1 MFRCPHSLSLL
12 GAMTFGGL
20 LASVPAQAETNEEPI
35 ELSATEVSAE
45 RVKHPERVDAE
56 QLEHLQASDLE
67 DVFESSPEVNVSG
80 GPGIAQKLYMRGLE
94 DTQLNI
100 SIDGATQPGQTFH
113 HTGRIGVEPELLKR
127 VDTKAGTGDATAGAG
142 ALGGAVRFV
151 TKDPD
156 DLLREGEDFGA
167 LIKSG
172 YFSNGEGYKTSTS
185 LFGRFSPN
193 WSALA
198 VASYQDQ
205 NDYEDGNNDDVLGT
219 GARQKLGFAKLVGEL
234 TEEQTMRLSYERRTD
249 EGERSQRPQ
258 WIPSSFNR
266 LYPMKSDRETWTL
279 NYGWKPVDND
289 LVDLN
294 LTTFYTENELQ
305 QDARFGLYFG
315 NTRSTG
321 MDLRNTSRLGS
332 HTLTYG
338 VDYRDDRS
346 TLGPQGKRELDDENG
361 SVAGLYL
368 QDSYQ
373 ITEQWL
379 LGMGLRYDQ
388 YELDDRD
395 GQNFRDDGVSPNLS
409 LRYQITPEL
418 ALFAGHSRAMRGVQV
433 RDAFKLDTA
442 RNAADLKPEKAQ
454 TTEAGF
460 EYVQGGWEFSAKGY
474 VTRIDDAIADPVPRP
489 ALYENVGELKS
500 KGVVLQTAYHWDRLS
515 AGLGYHH
522 NDSRI
527 DGERLNVYEHNGLGA
542 SFGDTWTT
550 FADYRASETVTVGWQ
565 GRFVEAIDALHT
577 SYGTVEKPGYG
588 VHDIYAEWQ
597 ALPERLSLTVTVKNL
612 FDKQYLD
619 QASNEDFEDIVGF
632 EGVRG
637 AYDPGRELRLGVA
650 LRI

>member
-1 MFRCPHSLSLL
+1 MSRCPHSLSLL
-12 GAMTFGGL
+12 GAMTVGSL
-20 LASVPAQAETNEEPI
+20 LASAVAQAETAEKPL
-35 ELSATEVSAE
+35 ELAASEVSADRLKRAE
-45 RVKHPERVDAE
+45 HVEAE
-56 QLEHLQASDLE
+56 QLERLQANDLE

-80 GPGIAQKLYMRGLE
+80 GPGVAQKLYLRGLE

-127 VDTKAGTGDATAGAG
+127 VDTQAGTGDATAGAG
-142 ALGGAVRFV
+142 ALGGAIRFV

-167 LIKSG
+167 LVKSG
-172 YFSNGEGYKTSTS
+172 YFSNGEGYKASTS
-185 LFGRFSPN
+185 LFGRFSPD

-219 GARQKLGFAKLVGEL
+219 GARQKLGFGKLVGKL
-234 TEEQTMRLSYERRTD
+234 TEEQTLRLSYEQRTD

-266 LYPMKSDRETWTL
+266 LFPMKSERETWTL
-279 NYGWKPVDND
+279 NYGWQPLDNE
-289 LVDLN
+289 LVDLE
-294 LTTFYTENELQ
+294 LTTFHTENELQ
-305 QDARFGLYFG
+305 QDGRFGLYFG

-321 MDLRNTSRLGS
+321 VDLRNTSHLGA
-332 HTLTYG
+332 HRLTYG

-346 TLGPQGKRELDDENG
+346 TLGPVGNRELDDENG
-361 SVAGLYL
+361 EVTGLYL

-373 ITEQWL
+373 VTSQLL
-379 LGMGLRYDQ
+379 LGMGLRYDR

-395 GQNFRDDGVSPNLS
+395 GLNFRDDGVSPNLS
-409 LRYQITPEL
+409 LRYELTPEL
-418 ALFAGHSRAMRGVQV
+418 ALFAGHSRAMRGMQV
-433 RDAFKLDTA
+433 RDAFKLDSA
-442 RNAADLKPEKAQ
+442 RNSPDLQPEKAQ
-454 TTEAGF
+454 TSEAGF
-460 EYVQGGWEFSAKGY
+460 EYRHQGWEFNAKAY
-474 VTRIDDAIADPVPRP
+474 VTRIEDAIADPVPRP
-489 ALYENVGELKS
+489 ALYENIGDLKS
-500 KGVVLQTAYHWDRLS
+500 KGVLLQAAYHWQKLS
-515 AGLGYHH
+515 IGLGYHH
-522 NDSRI
+522 NDARV

-550 FADYRASETVTVGWQ
+550 FADYRASESLTFGWQ
-565 GRFVEAIDALHT
+565 GRFVESIDSLHT
-577 SYGTVEKPGYG
+577 GVGTVEKPGYG
-588 VHDIYAEWQ
+588 VHDVYAEWQ
-597 ALPERLSLTVTVKNL
+597 ALPERLTFNLTLKNL

-619 QASNEDFEDIVGF
+619 QASNEDFEHIPGF

-637 AYDPGRELRLGVA
+637 SFDPGRELRLGVA